1 MKRTPFATRLGIL
14 VCVCLGKGQM
24 HAVAEPYASPAASPA
39 VAAFGN
45 GDATGK
51 PNRGAEA
58 KIELN
63 WLLAQLSST
72 ASKEDGARVIAIF
85 PSSTPQGVEEEVAKA
100 HKLEFVR
107 CLDTGSTDG
116 RAALYRI
123 TDGRAA
129 AEVVAALNGDLR
141 VSAAHENVRYS
152 LPPLVRTPAAAVSV
166 AKPLPTQRHAS
177 QPDSKPKL
185 SDQASRTARRLG
197 EAPDRAGAN
206 STATLRSDQRRGLVT
221 SKQMALRFPT
231 ADEPFVNV
239 GGRSK

>member
-1 MKRTPFATRLGIL
+1 MKRTPFATTLAIL
-14 VCVCLGKGQM
+14 VCVCLGNGR
-24 HAVAEPYASPAASPA
+24 AVAEPYASPAAPLA
-39 VAAFGN
+39 AAALGNGVAAS
-45 GDATGK
+45 K
-51 PNRGAEA
+51 PGRHAEA

-63 WLLAQLSST
+63 WLLAQLTSSTT
-72 ASKEDGARVIAIF
+72 ASKEDGARVIVTF

-107 CLDTGSTDG
+107 SLDTGSTDG

-129 AEVVAALNGDLR
+129 AEVVAALNGDVR

-152 LPPLVRTPAAAVSV
+152 LPPVVRAPAAVSG
-166 AKPLPTQRHAS
+166 AKPLPNQRHAS
-177 QPDSKPKL
+177 RPEGKRNL
-185 SDQASRTARRLG
+185 SDQTPRPARRLG
-197 EAPDRAGAN
+197 EVPDGAGAN
-206 STATLRSDQRRGLVT
+206 STAILATGQRSGLVT
-221 SKQMALRFPT
+221 STQMALRFPT